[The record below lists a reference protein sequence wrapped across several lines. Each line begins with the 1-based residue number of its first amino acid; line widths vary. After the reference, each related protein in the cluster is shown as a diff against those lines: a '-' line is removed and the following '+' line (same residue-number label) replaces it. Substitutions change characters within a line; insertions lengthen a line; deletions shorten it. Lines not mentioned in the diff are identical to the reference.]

1 MAGDTFQ
8 LEIAT
13 PERQLISEA
22 VTEAQIPG
30 ADGYLGILPGHAALV
45 SRLKPG
51 VLSYVPAGGK
61 EQIVAIH
68 GGFLEVANDH
78 VRVLVDGGV
87 KAEEVDLEKAKAK
100 FLQARALVEDLPAG
114 MDIADALEEALKAEA
129 ALEAANRNGNGKS

>member
-1 MAGDTFQ
+1 MADTFL

-13 PERQLISEA
+13 PERQLLKEQ

-30 ADGYLGILPGHAALV
+30 EDGYMGILPGHAPLV

-51 VLSYVPAGGK
+51 ILSYNLNGQEDA
-61 EQIVAIH
+61 VAIH

-87 KAEEVDLEKAKAK
+87 KSEEVDLKKAQEQYQ
-100 FLQARALVEDLPAG
+100 QAQQNVENIPAG
-114 MDIADALEEALKAEA
+114 MDIADALEESMKAEA
-129 ALEAANRNGNGKS
+129 QLELAKRVKG